1 MTVIEA
7 KKIIAVMLVSFP
19 NFKPTDVDSM
29 AETWA
34 DMLSEYSYSQV
45 SMALKAYILSDTS
58 GFAPA
63 IGQLVEKIQTV
74 TQTQE
79 LNEMEAWALV
89 SKAIRNGTYN
99 SVEEFSKLPPLVQK
113 SVGLP
118 DQLRIW
124 AMDENYNE
132 SVVSSQFI
140 KTYRDELKRQ
150 QEISRLPSNMQ
161 SIIQNTS
168 VDSHKAHIEAKRQ
181 ETIKSLPDENKLE
194 IEALNGK
201 HGIPERLKARMK
213 NLFGGAADEKL

>member
-45 SMALKAYILSDTS
+45 SMALKAYIVSDTS

-63 IGQLVEKIQTV
+63 IGQLVGKIQTIS
-74 TQTQE
+74 QPQE
-79 LNEMEAWALV
+79 LNEMEAWSLV
-89 SKAIRNGTYN
+89 SRAIRNSTYN
-99 SVEEFSKLPPLVQK
+99 SVEEFAKLPPLVQK
-113 SVGLP
+113 AVGLP

-132 SVVSSQFI
+132 QVASSNFI
-140 KTYRDELKRQ
+140 KCYRTEVARSQELSKMPSDVRKIIERACNGSYVAQIDEKRTQ
-150 QEISRLPSNMQ
+150 A
-161 SIIQNTS
+161 
-168 VDSHKAHIEAKRQ
+168 V
-181 ETIKSLPDENKLE
+181 KSLTDRKKDEIKAIGTSTDYNPMP
-194 IEALNGK
+194 EA
-201 HGIPERLKARMK
+201 IKARMR
-213 NLFGGAADEKL
+213 NLFKEGT

>member
-34 DMLSEYSYSQV
+34 DILSEYSYSQV
-45 SMALKAYILSDTS
+45 SMALKAYIVSDTS

-63 IGQLVEKIQTV
+63 IGQLVEKIQTIS
-74 TQTQE
+74 QPQE
-79 LNEMEAWALV
+79 LNEMEAWSLV
-89 SKAIRNGTYN
+89 SRAIRNSTYN
-99 SVEEFSKLPPLVQK
+99 SVEEFAKLPPLVQK

-132 SVVSSQFI
+132 QVASSNFI
-140 KTYRDELKRQ
+140 KCYRTEVARSQELSKMPSDVRKIIERACNGSYVAQIDEKRTQ
-150 QEISRLPSNMQ
+150 A
-161 SIIQNTS
+161 
-168 VDSHKAHIEAKRQ
+168 V
-181 ETIKSLPDENKLE
+181 KSLTDRKKDEIKAIGTSTDYNPMP
-194 IEALNGK
+194 EA
-201 HGIPERLKARMK
+201 IKARMS
-213 NLFGGAADEKL
+213 NLFKEGT

>member
-45 SMALKAYILSDTS
+45 SMALKAYIVLDTS

-63 IGQLVEKIQTV
+63 IGQLVAKIQTV
-74 TQTQE
+74 TQSQE

-89 SKAIRNGTYN
+89 SKAIRNSTYN
-99 SVEEFSKLPPLVQK
+99 SVEEFAKLPPLVQK

-118 DQLRIW
+118 DQLRI
-124 AMDENYNE
+124 
-132 SVVSSQFI
+132 
-140 KTYRDELKRQ
+140 
-150 QEISRLPSNMQ
+150 
-161 SIIQNTS
+161 
-168 VDSHKAHIEAKRQ
+168 
-181 ETIKSLPDENKLE
+181 
-194 IEALNGK
+194 
-201 HGIPERLKARMK
+201 
-213 NLFGGAADEKL
+213 